1 MGELFLMNKK
11 DIISGE
17 KKARR
22 MDDIWARL
30 SPEDQAKVTKLRT
43 LIKVHFRNQ
52 SLAAKK
58 LGIGQSTVSRYLSG
72 EIPISESA
80 AATLVDLSE
89 GTVKSEDLL
98 R

>member
-1 MGELFLMNKK
+1 MNKK

-17 KKARR
+17 SKTRR
-22 MDDIWARL
+22 KDAIWAQL
-30 SPEDQAKVTKLRT
+30 SPEDQSKVLKLRT

-52 SLAAKK
+52 DLVAKK

-80 AATLVDLSE
+80 AAILVELSE
-89 GTVKSEDLL
+89 GTVKPEDLL